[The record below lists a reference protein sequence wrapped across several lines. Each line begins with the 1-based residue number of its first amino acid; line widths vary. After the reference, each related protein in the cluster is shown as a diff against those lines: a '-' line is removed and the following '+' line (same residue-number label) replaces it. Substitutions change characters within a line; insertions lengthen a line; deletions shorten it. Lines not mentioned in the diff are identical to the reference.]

1 VTVSVP
7 FCFVDLNRICIV
19 LRPISPGVYFP
30 EEVPS
35 TSFRDNILKEIA
47 TDAIV
52 SSSDW
57 S

>member
-1 VTVSVP
+1 MTVSVP
-7 FCFVDLNRICIV
+7 FCFVDLNRICFV